1 MNLLNQLLLLLS
13 DFFLELAAAASFL
26 FFSASSFFFF
36 SAYSFS
42 SLSFND
48 SLYKQHG
55 PWQQQMRIITNA
67 MIATQTTIRI
77 IHDAVDNPQSS
88 PFVVIDSNRLDVYA
102 RVFYF
107 ITYRLSYFYLSTIF
121 IPLTRL
127 IPSNINDDNC
137 ILLLFYYYYYYN
149 DLF

>member
-1 MNLLNQLLLLLS
+1 MNQLLLLLS

-48 SLYKQHG
+48 SLAKQHG
-55 PWQQQMRIITNA
+55 PWQQHRRIITNA
-67 MIATQTTIRI
+67 IIATQTIIRI
-77 IHDAVDNPQSS
+77 IQEAVDNPHSS
-88 PFVVIDSNRLDVYA
+88 SLFVNVYKRLLVYA
-102 RVFYF
+102 RVFYL

-127 IPSNINDDNC
+127 IPSNINVDRC
-137 ILLLFYYYYYYN
+137 ILLLFYNYYYYN
-149 DLF
+149 DLFQ

>member
-48 SLYKQHG
+48 SLCTQHG
-55 PWQQQMRIITNA
+55 PWQQQMRMITNE
-67 MIATQTTIRI
+67 MIATQTIIRI
-77 IHDAVDNPQSS
+77 IQEAVDNPQSS
-88 PFVVIDSNRLDVYA
+88 PFVVIVSNRLDVYA
-102 RVFYF
+102 RVFYL

-121 IPLTRL
+121 IPLNNS
-127 IPSNINDDNC
+127 PSGNIT
-137 ILLLFYYYYYYN
+137 IIVSLKTLAI
-149 DLF
+149 